1 MKTPKRIIKEEKT
14 IDNKGYLR
22 LLDSYKESKELYR
35 TSFYKMKECLE
46 VLNKNEGK
54 RFILKALYQERVNDS
69 ASIIHALMPL
79 LSTLEGVLNIPDN
92 ESIHQLKRDEERNN
106 DLDKD
111 IEIQQKIELILMD
124 R

>member
-1 MKTPKRIIKEEKT
+1 MKTPKIIKEEKT

-54 RFILKALYQERVNDS
+54 RFILKAFYQEKLSDS
-69 ASIIHALMPL
+69 MSIIHALKPL
-79 LSTLEGVLNIPDN
+79 LSTLESELNIPND
-92 ESIHQLKRDEERNN
+92 ESIYQLER
-106 DLDKD
+106 
-111 IEIQQKIELILMD
+111 IEKKK
-124 R
+124 